1 MQRLIS
7 DHDLFDDAI
16 LQGSNS
22 ADGWMSV
29 VLTLIDVEVSLA
41 SLDLEISHIL
51 SCFDLVSPLF
61 ALLCVRRVEL
71 LLTNRSVDL
80 FLCAFASPP
89 SWWVFLWTKLFPI
102 GLMGLGFFLGLWA
115 TTANNYNQNRSTLF
129 FGLFDTDLY
138 SDYNKYKY
146 NNPQNSCVF
155 LP

>member
-1 MQRLIS
+1 MHRLIS

-41 SLDLEISHIL
+41 SLDLEISHVL

-89 SWWVFLWTKLFPI
+89 SWWVF
-102 GLMGLGFFLGLWA
+102 
-115 TTANNYNQNRSTLF
+115 
-129 FGLFDTDLY
+129 
-138 SDYNKYKY
+138 
-146 NNPQNSCVF
+146 
-155 LP
+155 